1 MNELFE
7 RNLKIETLKSMAT
20 VTQIHCGAFNTETKE
35 FRQKI
40 SKTKQWAMSLSGLTL
55 LDEPIRVVYLDNPQ
69 ITASGMQKTGFCIPV
84 EQRGELELR
93 DSFHMEGGIYAVLHI
108 ETALPQVFQQAWQWL
123 FVTWLPMSGYQHT
136 GQPPFEKYMNNPDQH
151 PEGLEIV
158 EICVPVKRI

>member
-7 RNLKIETLKSMAT
+7 RDLKIETLKSMVT
-20 VTQIHCGAFNTETKE
+20 VIQIHSGAFNTETKE

-40 SKTKQWAMSLSGLTL
+40 NKTKQWAMSLSGLTL

-84 EQRGELELR
+84 EQRENLELK
-93 DSFHMEGGIYAVLHI
+93 DSFHMEGGTYAVLHI

-123 FVTWLPMSGYQHT
+123 YVHWLPLSDYVQAE
-136 GQPPFEKYMNNPDQH
+136 QAPFEKYLNNPEEH

-158 EICVPVKRI
+158 EICVPLKMK